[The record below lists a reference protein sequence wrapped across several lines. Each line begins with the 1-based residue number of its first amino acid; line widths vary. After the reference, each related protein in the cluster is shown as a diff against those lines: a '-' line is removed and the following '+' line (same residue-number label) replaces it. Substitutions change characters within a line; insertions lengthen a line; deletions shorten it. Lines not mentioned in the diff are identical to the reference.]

1 MLVEHGRG
9 VDGIRGR
16 APSPGR
22 VRVPA
27 LWPDGALQ
35 LRGAEAPQHPFRCP
49 PGGELRHEGPLLT
62 GQGQVPGPRCT
73 VQRVQQAGVR
83 GPGMQSVLLQEVL
96 SPLCP
101 GEPWRLPSRD
111 PAGPGEEEDPL
122 LHAAF
127 WPGLSQDLSL
137 EPAQSPQCCQ
147 PHSWEQTCG
156 RADWAPQEWP
166 ARSPALAPPG

>member
-1 MLVEHGRG
+1 MASEAERHPLGEFECQLCGLTAPYSYVGQKPPNTRSVVLLEESYVMKDPFSPDRDRFLV
-9 VDGIRGR
+9 
-16 APSPGR
+16 
-22 VRVPA
+22 
-27 LWPDGALQ
+27 LGA
-35 LRGAEAPQHPFRCP
+35 RCSVCSR
-49 PGGELRHEGPLLT
+49 LVCVGP
-62 GQGQVPGPRCT
+62 V
-73 VQRVQQAGVR
+73 
-83 GPGMQSVLLQEVL
+83 GMQSVLLQEVL

>member
-73 VQRVQQAGVR
+73 VQRVQQAGECSLFYSKRFCLPCVR
-83 GPGMQSVLLQEVL
+83 ENLGVF
-96 SPLCP
+96 
-101 GEPWRLPSRD
+101 
-111 PAGPGEEEDPL
+111 PAEIR
-122 LHAAF
+122 
-127 WPGLSQDLSL
+127 QDLEKRKTPSSTR
-137 EPAQSPQCCQ
+137 PS
-147 PHSWEQTCG
+147 G
-156 RADWAPQEWP
+156 RACP
-166 ARSPALAPPG
+166 RT